1 METSQA
7 QKSLTYTGPK
17 IWNKLPLHLKHLTYF
32 TFKKE
37 LKKKML
43 SCYIN

>member
-1 METSQA
+1 MEISQA

-17 IWNKLPLHLKHLTYF
+17 IWNKLPLHLKKLTH
-32 TFKKE
+32 FKFEKE